1 MALAR
6 PSRLTVDEDLPE
18 KLREHIDEPDPRRA
32 ARPTKALPGTPE
44 YLAVMESRAAAG
56 QPLRVPGDA
65 ELDDP
70 RQGLRVEMDNQG
82 NRRVVGQTGLT
93 ELGVISP
100 SERFSWNLTRLR
112 IRAGFNKSELARL
125 VGCDGREIGR
135 ASCRER
141 VY

>member
-56 QPLRVPGDA
+56 QPLRGNANTHAALHYRQQVALAHSPIRKRPG
-65 ELDDP
+65 
-70 RQGLRVEMDNQG
+70 RH
-82 NRRVVGQTGLT
+82 
-93 ELGVISP
+93 
-100 SERFSWNLTRLR
+100 
-112 IRAGFNKSELARL
+112 
-125 VGCDGREIGR
+125 
-135 ASCRER
+135 
-141 VY
+141 